1 MKPSYKIR
9 IYNDQ
14 VNEKLIK
21 TSNLISERIFHSI
34 SDSSSIDSIY
44 SSFRNS
50 NYYLVKNTVSNVVQV
65 STGNKILRQSINSIN
80 KLND

>member
-1 MKPSYKIR
+1 MRNLYNIKI
-9 IYNDQ
+9 
-14 VNEKLIK
+14 
-21 TSNLISERIFHSI
+21 TISERIFHSI

-50 NYYLVKNTVSNVVQV
+50 NYYLVKNTVSNVAQV

>member
-1 MKPSYKIR
+1 MR
-9 IYNDQ
+9 NLYN
-14 VNEKLIK
+14 I
-21 TSNLISERIFHSI
+21 TITISERIFHSI

-65 STGNKILRQSINSIN
+65 STGNKILSQSKHLIR
-80 KLND
+80 KLNENFKKN